1 MNILYVFPVGNKYE
15 GIFQINQENY
25 AMLYYIKNMVCNRCI
40 MAVQNIFS
48 NLGYPSLRI
57 TLGEIEVANPISAND
72 LEKLKVSL
80 ISYGFELI
88 DDTKSR
94 IIERIKNIII
104 QIVHYSDENLKVNH
118 SLYIETQ
125 LNRDYAYLSSLFSE
139 VEGTTIEKYIIHQKI
154 ERVKELLVYDELTLS
169 EIAYKMG
176 YSNVAYLSNQFKKI
190 TGLTPSHFKQVKEKK
205 RKPLDEV

>member
-1 MNILYVFPVGNKYE
+1 MNF
-15 GIFQINQENY
+15 
-25 AMLYYIKNMVCNRCI
+25 YIKNMICNRCI
-40 MAVQNIFS
+40 MAVQQIFEGTG
-48 NLGYPSLRI
+48 NPPVRI
-57 TLGEIEVANPISAND
+57 SLGEVETVKPMPDDD
-72 LEKLKVSL
+72 LEKLRKTLV
-80 ISYGFELI
+80 SYGFELI

-94 IIERIKNIII
+94 IIEKIKNT
-104 QIVHYSDENLKVNH
+104 IVQSVHQNHDDLKVNY
-118 SLYIETQ
+118 SEYIESH

-169 EIAYKMG
+169 EIAYQMG

-190 TGLTPSHFKQVKEKK
+190 TGLTPSHFKQVKENK

>member
-1 MNILYVFPVGNKYE
+1 
-15 GIFQINQENY
+15 
-25 AMLYYIKNMVCNRCI
+25 
-40 MAVQNIFS
+40 MAVQQIFEGTG
-48 NLGYPSLRI
+48 NPPVRI
-57 TLGEIEVANPISAND
+57 SLGEVETVKPMPDDD
-72 LEKLKVSL
+72 LEKLRKTLV
-80 ISYGFELI
+80 SYGFELI

-94 IIERIKNIII
+94 IIEKIKNT
-104 QIVHYSDENLKVNH
+104 IVQSVHQNHDDLKVNY
-118 SLYIETQ
+118 SEYIESH

-169 EIAYKMG
+169 EIAYQMG

-190 TGLTPSHFKQVKEKK
+190 TGLTPSHFKQVKENK